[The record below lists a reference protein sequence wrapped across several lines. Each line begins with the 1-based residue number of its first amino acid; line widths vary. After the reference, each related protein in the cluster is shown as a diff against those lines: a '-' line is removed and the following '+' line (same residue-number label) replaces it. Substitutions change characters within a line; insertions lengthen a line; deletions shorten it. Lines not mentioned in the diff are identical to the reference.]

1 MFVQSNIFDLSHM
14 FLNCLWKKYS
24 ECHLLMNLC
33 KITSSWQSIGRVSD
47 ILDIILDKLIKKG
60 DYEIELILML
70 LVSKPQL
77 TKTQGSEIKY

>member
-1 MFVQSNIFDLSHM
+1 M
-14 FLNCLWKKYS
+14 
-24 ECHLLMNLC
+24 
-33 KITSSWQSIGRVSD
+33 SD